1 METILSNSSDQSF
14 RDIFRALIESSVW
27 HVVQLLCSNTSPER
41 DGDAAAANINTASP
55 IPIAISLRQTGS
67 MVQVL
72 KRSSTAAETVR
83 PGLSRR
89 IIRTAKLM
97 TVVIDFEDGPW
108 PAADPFHA
116 HPHEQTCY
124 IAEGEVI
131 FLSEGQEPLKLSAR
145 RHVCRPAQRASLY
158 PVAVENSAPGG
169 LVHASAR
176 RPHCASSS
184 RR

>member
-1 METILSNSSDQSF
+1 
-14 RDIFRALIESSVW
+14 
-27 HVVQLLCSNTSPER
+27 
-41 DGDAAAANINTASP
+41 
-55 IPIAISLRQTGS
+55 

-131 FLSEGQEPLKLSAR
+131 FLSEGQEPLKLSAGDMFAVPPNVPHSIQLLSKTAR
-145 RHVCRPAQRASLY
+145 LVDSFTPVREDLIAPVPAAD
-158 PVAVENSAPGG
+158 
-169 LVHASAR
+169 
-176 RPHCASSS
+176 S
-184 RR
+184 RK